1 VEIRQIRGASTFV
14 SFCGS
19 LRLNLFDVKIV
30 PIALLAT
37 FPALAVEN
45 PRLEFAKGLLD
56 QARGDFGAAN
66 ERFEKARLADPIARP
81 LVERAA
87 QRRMAA
93 GDLAGAV
100 TLYREWAG
108 ATPDRLPNQ
117 LAYVDFLRDQGR
129 GDAVAEK
136 LATSTLE
143 SALRRF
149 PNHPLLLDRLFRA
162 SEARSD
168 RARSLALFESLLKAE
183 SLSPDATLMAV
194 RWSAVLFPADDA
206 AARER
211 LDRLFS
217 SACAASPGH
226 RSLARAASEHF
237 RKTGRTDRAIELL
250 VRHAEAN
257 PVDLDLR
264 TRLGILRFSAKRP
277 AEAIKT
283 LEAVLEIDPNRAL
296 AHESLAKFYRQENQP
311 DPARRHAD
319 AVLKIRGGSQDE
331 FLELGEEWL
340 AANEPKKARIL
351 LEKGLFDHPDSSGL
365 AEKLSIASRRDPET
379 RARAARLFREAEALR
394 GADTKPDPAFLVEF
408 AEALIEE
415 GQPVPAEERLRQA
428 IRAYPATAK
437 KESATAMRRL
447 AGLWETQGKNADAAR
462 SLRQRADAL
471 DPPEKL

>member
-1 VEIRQIRGASTFV
+1 M
-14 SFCGS
+14 
-19 LRLNLFDVKIV
+19 KIV
-30 PIALLAT
+30 AFALLAAL
-37 FPALAVEN
+37 PALAAEN

-56 QARGDFGAAN
+56 QSRGDIGSAN
-66 ERFEKARLADPIARP
+66 ERFEKARLADPLARP

-87 QRRMAA
+87 QRRMEA

-100 TLYREWAG
+100 TLYREWAA

-117 LAYVDFLRDQGR
+117 LAYVDFLRNQGH

-136 LATSTLE
+136 MATSTLE
-143 SALRRF
+143 SALPHF
-149 PNHPLLLDRLFRA
+149 PNHPSLPDRLFRA
-162 SEARSD
+162 SEVRGD
-168 RARSLALFESLLKAE
+168 RAHSLALFESLIKPE
-183 SLSPDATLMAV
+183 PLSPEATLMAA

-217 SACAASPGH
+217 SACTASPGH
-226 RSLARAASEHF
+226 GSLARAASEHF

-250 VRHAEAN
+250 VRHAEAD
-257 PVDLDLR
+257 PADLDLR
-264 TRLGILRFSAKRP
+264 TRLGVLQLSAKRP
-277 AEAIKT
+277 EDAIKT
-283 LEAVLEIDPNRAL
+283 LEAVLEADPNRAL

-379 RARAARLFREAEALR
+379 RARATRLFREAEALR
-394 GADTKPDPAFLVEF
+394 AADAKPDPAFLVEF

-415 GQPVPAEERLRQA
+415 GQPAPAEERLRQA

-471 DPPEKL
+471 NPPEKP